1 MTEIPVAAWQQAVFV
16 VLFVVGFSAL
26 LIILVRLFLQLVVAT
41 KSIISETNNSFQ
53 QFVDQRDKAWQN
65 YLKDLRA
72 SDKDEQKLREEAFA
86 FRNDLVVEN
95 LKNLSTQIHVQQ
107 DFDNLHHQAM
117 TVAFEDMRRLRGGR
131 SSKKVEGE

>member
-1 MTEIPVAAWQQAVFV
+1 VTEIPVAAWQQAVFV

-86 FRNDLVVEN
+86 LRNDLVVEN
-95 LKNLSTQIHVQQ
+95 LKNLSMQIHVQQ
-107 DFDNLHHQAM
+107 DFDNLHHQVM
-117 TVAFEDMRRLRGGR
+117 TVAIEDMRRLRGGR